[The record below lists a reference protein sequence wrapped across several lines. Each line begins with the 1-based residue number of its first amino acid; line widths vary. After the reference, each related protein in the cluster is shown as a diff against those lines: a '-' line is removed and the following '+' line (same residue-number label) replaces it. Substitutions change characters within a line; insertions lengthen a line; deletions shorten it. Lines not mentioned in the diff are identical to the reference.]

1 MLHQFTKSFFILI
14 FLGGIAYAQAPQEK
28 PDQTISKTLISG
40 VTETINLEFM
50 PGNIVVG
57 NKGVCDFVALREQKQ
72 LVLVPKQKGQTSLTI
87 LDTQG
92 RSKLGIKI
100 SVIESDRAKIAKE
113 LQELLGDLEGINIR
127 ILGKKVLIDGEILL
141 PKDLARIITVAN
153 QYSKDEVGII
163 ASLSPMAQKIIADKI
178 QEDVHKMGF
187 KEVRVRAVNQRFII
201 EGEVPRGPEGPSF
214 DRNSVIVIETAKTY
228 VPDIFKSE
236 AEKQIQ
242 QPEGGPPIV
251 VNLLTIKPKPAA
263 EPEKLIRLVV
273 HYVELNK
280 DYAKNFAFNWTPGIA
295 DTSQIELKQGQLT
308 TTVTGTISSLIPKLN
323 SAKSHGHARILESSS
338 LIVQDKENGFF
349 QSVTE
354 VPISTITLSG
364 GASQQSIQFKD
375 IGLTMDV
382 TPTVVGESNNIKLVT
397 KFILSTIVSVSEQG
411 APSVAKHELKTT
423 LIVASEQSAV
433 IGGIVFN
440 NMLTNYNKL
449 PASIAQNQNILFNLY
464 RSKSFQNAKSQ
475 FVVFITPQILK
486 SASEGVEDIKRKF
499 KIK

>member
-1 MLHQFTKSFFILI
+1 MVVWQKLPNEENSENQIGNLAESFALI
-14 FLGGIAYAQAPQEK
+14 GSYRNYN
-28 PDQTISKTLISG
+28 TYS
-40 VTETINLEFM
+40 
-50 PGNIVVG
+50 
-57 NKGVCDFVALREQKQ
+57 
-72 LVLVPKQKGQTSLTI
+72 TS
-87 LDTQG
+87 
-92 RSKLGIKI
+92 
-100 SVIESDRAKIAKE
+100 
-113 LQELLGDLEGINIR
+113 
-127 ILGKKVLIDGEILL
+127 
-141 PKDLARIITVAN
+141 
-153 QYSKDEVGII
+153 
-163 ASLSPMAQKIIADKI
+163 ASLGA
-178 QEDVHKMGF
+178 G
-187 KEVRVRAVNQRFII
+187 N
-201 EGEVPRGPEGPSF
+201 
-214 DRNSVIVIETAKTY
+214 T
-228 VPDIFKSE
+228 